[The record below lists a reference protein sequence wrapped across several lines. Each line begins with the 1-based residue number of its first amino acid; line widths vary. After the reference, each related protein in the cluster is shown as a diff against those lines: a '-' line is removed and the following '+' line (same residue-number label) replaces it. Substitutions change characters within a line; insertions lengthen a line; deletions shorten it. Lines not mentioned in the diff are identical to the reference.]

1 MLTSAQD
8 CSGSGSTWI
17 VPENVPKRP
26 VTLEIMRC
34 RTWKPIDEWTGSM
47 VRIPGAGTGIPSTV
61 LVASSTIMGALLSG
75 GEGLWR
81 LVANVW
87 WRRNSLQRGGAAPLT
102 GAGT

>member
-1 MLTSAQD
+1 
-8 CSGSGSTWI
+8 
-17 VPENVPKRP
+17 
-26 VTLEIMRC
+26 MRC
-34 RTWKPIDEWTGSM
+34 RTWNPIDEWTGSL

-87 WRRNSLQRGGAAPLT
+87 WRRNSLHRGGAAPRGLPRALRPDEFT
-102 GAGT
+102 SRSHWRGSNHRSPHYGPVPHTR